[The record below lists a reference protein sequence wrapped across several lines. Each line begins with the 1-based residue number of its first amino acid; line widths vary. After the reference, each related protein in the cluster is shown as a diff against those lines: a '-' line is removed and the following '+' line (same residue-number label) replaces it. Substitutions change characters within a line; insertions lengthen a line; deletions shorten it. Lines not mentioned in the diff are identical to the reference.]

1 MSFALAGRFLST
13 GPPGKPLLFF
23 KIQFYKGDS
32 FFCQNSI
39 VLQKPSNL
47 EDPRILM
54 GNFFVS
60 LRPYYLILLSGLCK
74 AMHSAARERPLKLQL
89 EDTHC
94 VTSDISLHLSRSQ
107 IPLTKWEKDLTL
119 AAGCGFN
126 GTLKMKL
133 LCKLFT
139 VLLLNYLPILFVP

>member
-74 AMHSAARERPLKLQL
+74 AMHSAARERPLKL
-89 EDTHC
+89 
-94 VTSDISLHLSRSQ
+94 
-107 IPLTKWEKDLTL
+107 
-119 AAGCGFN
+119 
-126 GTLKMKL
+126 
-133 LCKLFT
+133 
-139 VLLLNYLPILFVP
+139 